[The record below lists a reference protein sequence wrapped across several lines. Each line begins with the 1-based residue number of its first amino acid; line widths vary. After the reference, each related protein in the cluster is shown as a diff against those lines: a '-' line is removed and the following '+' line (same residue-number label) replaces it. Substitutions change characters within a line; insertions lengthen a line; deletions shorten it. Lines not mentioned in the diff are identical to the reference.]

1 MQLRKAVFFRAMAI
15 PACLA
20 WGVVELWALQ
30 RSRWQLRRL
39 G

>member
-15 PACLA
+15 PACVV
-20 WGVVELWALQ
+20 WGVLELLALQ
-30 RSRWQLRRL
+30 RARWQWRRQ